1 MILVPTQKF
10 TCTMKEELIPIIL
23 PGAIIADALAVNYLF
38 FRPISFAKRAG

>member
-23 PGAIIADALAVNYLF
+23 PGIAEALAVNYLF